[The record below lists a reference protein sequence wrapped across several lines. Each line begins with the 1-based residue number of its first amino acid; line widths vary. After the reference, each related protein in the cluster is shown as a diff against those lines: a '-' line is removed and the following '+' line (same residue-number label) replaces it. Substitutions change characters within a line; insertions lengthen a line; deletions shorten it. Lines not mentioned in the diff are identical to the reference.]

1 MTRATIVLSS
11 LILAACGG
19 GLERMQEQPR
29 ADPYEATPVFANGIV
44 LQAMPAGTVP
54 HTRVDETE
62 PPMSRELLAIGRR
75 RFDTFCAA
83 CHGLDGR
90 SDTPVAL
97 RMPLKAP
104 PSLVSGRVLSLS
116 AADLYR
122 IATDGYGLMP
132 SYSVP
137 LTPTE
142 RWAVTAYVRALQ
154 LSDGAPLSAL
164 PADVRAEALRTLGGG
179 Q

>member
-1 MTRATIVLSS
+1 MTRAAIVLSS
-11 LILAACGG
+11 LIVTACGG

-29 ADPYEATPVFANGIV
+29 ADPYEATPVFPNGIV
-44 LQAMPAGTVP
+44 LQAVPAGTVS
-54 HTRVDETE
+54 HTPADETE

-83 CHGLDGR
+83 CHGIDGR
-90 SDTPVAL
+90 SDTPVAM

-104 PSLVSGRVLSLS
+104 PSLVSGHVLSLS

-132 SYSVP
+132 SYSVQ
-137 LTPTE
+137 LTPME
-142 RWAVTAYVRALQ
+142 RRAVTAYVRALQ
-154 LSDGAPLSAL
+154 LSDGARLSAL

-179 Q
+179 R